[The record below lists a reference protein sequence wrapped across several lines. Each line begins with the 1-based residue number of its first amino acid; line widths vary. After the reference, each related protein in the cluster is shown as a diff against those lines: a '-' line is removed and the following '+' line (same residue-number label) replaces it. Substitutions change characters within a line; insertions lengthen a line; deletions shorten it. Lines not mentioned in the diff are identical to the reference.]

1 MGFNNVYCF
10 FVHYG
15 YELDGWR
22 EKDEYGF
29 ITANDFEG
37 AYTQLKAYYGEDI
50 LSFGLEYIGDTGLI
64 SIGDKELIQSFR
76 QSFINYHYNTEEEV
90 REDEQDEEF

>member
-15 YELDGWR
+15 YELDGWQ

-37 AYTQLKAYYGEDI
+37 AYAQLKTYYGEDI
-50 LSFGLEYIGDTGLI
+50 LSFSLEYIGDTGLI
-64 SIGDKELIQSFR
+64 SIGDKELVQSFR
-76 QSFINYHYNTEEEV
+76 QSFINHHYNTEEE
-90 REDEQDEEF
+90 RG

>member
-10 FVHYG
+10 SVHYG
-15 YELDGWR
+15 FELDGWQ
-22 EKDEYGF
+22 EKDDYGF

-37 AYTQLKAYYGEDI
+37 AYAQLKAFYGDDI

-64 SIGDKELIQSFR
+64 SIGDKELVQSFR
-76 QSFINYHYNTEEEV
+76 KSFINHHYNTEEEV
-90 REDEQDEEF
+90 EDEE